1 MRMDPL
7 VRAALTLQQ
16 LARKSM
22 GTLIAVGAGAYL
34 AYFASGA
41 APALWSGVVLL
52 LFLISLSMRA
62 HARLA
67 RVVPRETVRLDFEVF
82 THLTV
87 LVFLGVISTPGGFS
101 GAYYPLV
108 YALMMLTAA
117 FARPQAAVATAAFTV
132 ALEWA
137 IDEARDGRG
146 SADLGPHAVLV
157 VAFAALNLIVFR
169 AEIARVRRLSRARI
183 EGEIRRM
190 REDARSYRLIG
201 APTSAVEPVSSP
213 LAAQPPGDP
222 ERLLRS
228 SVDQIHGSVH
238 VTLRLLRRALG
249 LRTAAILWAGEGGQT
264 LSVREIATDD
274 VEIERGPFSS
284 AEGLFG
290 AALRTGEAVSL
301 TDARARKV
309 VPFYRAMPPIESVC
323 AVPLREHGAV
333 RGVLVV
339 DRDRPDPFTKEDVA
353 LLSQVTEFVLRTV
366 ENERVFVQLERAKV
380 EQGKLY
386 RAVDQL
392 ALATTEAEVIESGVS
407 SAREFAAFDFAVVT
421 LFHREGQ
428 QGTHEICAA
437 SGEGAAELVGQSFRH
452 NGGLVSMVIA
462 NKHPLPYRGDYDPAR
477 QVVFTRRI
485 RPPDMPALVVL
496 PLLVHDSALGTL
508 ILGSSQKG
516 AFGDSVRTT
525 LEVLARHVAVSLA
538 NARMVKR
545 LEDLATTDGL
555 TNLYNKRTLVEVA
568 KQKLRSAERFEKPLS
583 VLVCDLDHFKKIN
596 DTYGHDVG
604 DVVIKGFAEILR
616 RTKRNTDAVGRFGGE
631 EFVVVCEE
639 TDAGGA
645 QLLAERIREQLESTT
660 FHGKDQ
666 PIRVTCSIGIATY
679 PRGGADWD
687 ALFKSTDEALY
698 ASKHGGRNRVTPWNP
713 KLRGAAA

>member
-1 MRMDPL
+1 MDPL

-16 LARKSM
+16 LARRSF
-22 GTLIAVGAGAYL
+22 GTAVAVAAGAYL
-34 AYFASGA
+34 SYFASGG
-41 APALWSGVVLL
+41 APLSGSFVALG
-52 LFLISLSMRA
+52 LFGISLSIRA
-62 HARLA
+62 AERLR
-67 RVVPRETVRLDFEVF
+67 RVAPRETVRLDLELF

-87 LVFLGVISTPGGFS
+87 LAYLLVLCAPGGLG

-108 YALMMLTAA
+108 YSLMMLTAA
-117 FARPQAAVATAAFTV
+117 FARPTAAAGTV
-132 ALEWA
+132 FFAIALEWA
-137 IDEARDGRG
+137 V
-146 SADLGPHAVLV
+146 DLGVLGRAGPDLLPHAALILS
-157 VAFAALNLIVFR
+157 FAALNLVVFR
-169 AEIARVRRLSRARI
+169 AEIARVRRLSRARVD
-183 EGEIRRM
+183 GEIRRM
-190 REDARSYRLIG
+190 RDDARSYRLIG
-201 APTSAVEPVSSP
+201 APTSAVEPRSNP
-213 LAAQPPGDP
+213 TAAPPKADP
-222 ERLLRS
+222 DRLLRS
-228 SVDQIHGSVH
+228 SLDQIHGSVH

-249 LRTAAILWAGEGGQT
+249 LRTAAILWAGEGGT
-264 LSVREIATDD
+264 LTVREIATEDT
-274 VEIERGPFSS
+274 EIDRGPFSS

-301 TDARARKV
+301 TDGRARKL
-309 VPFYRAMPPIESVC
+309 VPFYKTSPSVESVC
-323 AVPLREHGAV
+323 AVPVREHGIV
-333 RGVLVV
+333 RGILVV
-339 DRDRPDPFTKEDVA
+339 DRDKPEPFTGEDVA
-353 LLSQVTEFVLRTV
+353 LLTGVTDFVLRTI
-366 ENERVFVQLERAKV
+366 ENERVFVQLDCAKV

-392 ALATTEAEVIESGVS
+392 ALATTEAQVIEAGVS

-421 LFHREGQ
+421 LFHRDGQ
-428 QGTHEICAA
+428 HGTHEICAA

-485 RPPDMPALVVL
+485 RPPDMPSLVVL

-508 ILGSSQKG
+508 VLGSSQKG
-516 AFGDSVRTT
+516 AFVDSVRTT

-555 TNLYNKRTLVEVA
+555 TGLYNKRTLVEVA

-604 DVVIKGFAEILR
+604 DVVIKGFGDILR
-616 RTKRNTDAVGRFGGE
+616 RAKRNTDAVGRFGGE

-639 TDAGGA
+639 TDATGA
-645 QLLAERIREQLESTT
+645 QLLAERIREQLETTT
-660 FHGKDQ
+660 FHAKEQ
-666 PIRVTCSIGIATY
+666 PIHITCSIGIATF
-679 PRGGADWD
+679 PRAGTDWD
-687 ALFKSTDEALY
+687 QLFKATDEALY
-698 ASKHGGRNRVTPWNP
+698 ASKHGGRNRVTAWNP
-713 KLRGAAA
+713 KLRGVAA

>member
-1 MRMDPL
+1 MDPL

-16 LARKSM
+16 VARRSV
-22 GTLIAVGAGAYL
+22 GTAVAAASGVYL
-34 AYFASGA
+34 AWFAAGSA
-41 APALWSGVVLL
+41 TFAWSAVAVAS
-52 LFLISLSMRA
+52 FVISLSIRA
-62 HARLA
+62 RARLG
-67 RVVPRETVRLDFEVF
+67 RVAPRETVRLDVELF

-87 LVFLGVISTPGGFS
+87 LAYLIVVCTPGGFD

-108 YALMMLTAA
+108 YSLMMLTAA
-117 FARPQAAVATAAFTV
+117 FARPPAAIATVFFAV
-132 ALEWA
+132 VLEWA
-137 IDEARDGRG
+137 IDEARLGHPGR
-146 SADLGPHAVLV
+146 DLLPHAALIIS
-157 VAFAALNLIVFR
+157 FAALNLVVFR

-183 EGEIRRM
+183 DGEIRRM
-190 REDARSYRLIG
+190 RDDARSYRLIG

-213 LAAQPPGDP
+213 TAAPPKGDP
-222 ERLLRS
+222 ERMLRS

-249 LRTAAILWAGEGGQT
+249 LRTAAILWAGEGAT

-274 VEIERGPFSS
+274 VDIDRGPFSVG
-284 AEGLFG
+284 EGLFG

-301 TDARARKV
+301 TDGRARKV
-309 VPFYRAMPPIESVC
+309 VPFYRTMPPVESVC
-323 AVPLREHGAV
+323 AVPVREHGTA
-333 RGVLVV
+333 RGLLVV
-339 DRDRPDPFTKEDVA
+339 DRDRPEPFSKEDIA
-353 LLSQVTEFVLRTV
+353 LLSGVTDFVLRTI

-392 ALATTEAEVIESGVS
+392 ALATTEAEVIEAGVS

-421 LFHREGQ
+421 LFHRDGQ

-477 QVVFTRRI
+477 QVVFTRRV
-485 RPPDMPALVVL
+485 RPPDMPSLVVL

-508 ILGSSQKG
+508 ILGSSQKA

-555 TNLYNKRTLVEVA
+555 TNLYNKRTLIEVA
-568 KQKLRSAERFEKPLS
+568 RQKLRSAERFEKPLS

-596 DTYGHDVG
+596 DTHGHDVG

-639 TDAGGA
+639 TDADGA
-645 QLLAERIREQLESTT
+645 QLLAERIREQIEATT
-660 FHGKDQ
+660 FHAREQ
-666 PIRVTCSIGIATY
+666 PIRVTCSIGIATF
-679 PRGGADWD
+679 PRAGNDWD
-687 ALFKSTDEALY
+687 AIFKSTDEALY
-698 ASKHGGRNRVTPWNP
+698 ASKHAGRNRVTQWNP
-713 KLRGAAA
+713 KLRGVAA

>member
-1 MRMDPL
+1 MDPL

-16 LARKSM
+16 LARRSF
-22 GTLIAVGAGAYL
+22 GTAIAIAAGAYL
-34 AYFASGA
+34 SYFASGS
-41 APALWSGVVLL
+41 APAAGSLVVLG
-52 LFLISLSMRA
+52 LFGISLSIRA
-62 HARLA
+62 AERLR
-67 RVVPRETVRLDFEVF
+67 RVAPRETVRLDLELF

-87 LVFLGVISTPGGFS
+87 LAYFLVLCAPGGLG

-108 YALMMLTAA
+108 YSLMMLTAA
-117 FARPQAAVATAAFTV
+117 FARPTAAASTVVFAV

-137 IDEARDGRG
+137 VDQSMLGRG
-146 SADLGPHAVLV
+146 GPDLLPHAALIL
-157 VAFAALNLIVFR
+157 AFAALNLVVFR
-169 AEIARVRRLSRARI
+169 AEIARVRKLSRARVD
-183 EGEIRRM
+183 GEIRRM
-190 REDARSYRLIG
+190 RDDARSYRLIA
-201 APTSAVEPVSSP
+201 APTSAVEPRSSP
-213 LAAQPPGDP
+213 TAAPPKGDP
-222 ERLLRS
+222 DRLLRS
-228 SVDQIHGSVH
+228 SLDQIHGSVH
-238 VTLRLLRRALG
+238 VTLRLLRRALR
-249 LRTAAILWAGEGGQT
+249 LRTAAILWAGEGGT
-264 LSVREIATDD
+264 LTVREIATDD
-274 VEIERGPFSS
+274 TEIDRGPFSS

-301 TDARARKV
+301 TDGRARKL
-309 VPFYRAMPPIESVC
+309 VPFYKTMPPVESVC
-323 AVPLREHGAV
+323 AVPVREHGTV

-339 DRDRPDPFTKEDVA
+339 DRDEPAPFTGEDVA
-353 LLSQVTEFVLRTV
+353 LLTGVTDFVLRTI
-366 ENERVFVQLERAKV
+366 ENERVFVQLDCAKV

-392 ALATTEAEVIESGVS
+392 ALATTEAQVIEAGVS

-421 LFHREGQ
+421 LFHRDGQ

-485 RPPDMPALVVL
+485 RPPGMPSLVVL

-508 ILGSSQKG
+508 VLGSSQKG
-516 AFGDSVRTT
+516 AFVDSVRTT

-555 TNLYNKRTLVEVA
+555 TGLYNKRTVVELG

-604 DVVIKGFAEILR
+604 DVVIKGFGDILR

-639 TDAGGA
+639 TDATGA
-645 QLLAERIREQLESTT
+645 ELLAQRIREQLEATT
-660 FHGKDQ
+660 FHAKDQ
-666 PIRVTCSIGIATY
+666 PLHVTCSIGIATF
-679 PRGGADWD
+679 PRAGTDWD
-687 ALFKSTDEALY
+687 QLFKATDEALY
-698 ASKHGGRNRVTPWNP
+698 ASKHAGRNRVTLWHP

>member
-1 MRMDPL
+1 MDPL

-16 LARKSM
+16 LALRSM
-22 GTLIAVGAGAYL
+22 GTAAALAAGAYL
-34 AYFASGA
+34 AYFASG
-41 APALWSGVVLL
+41 PLPLVWSTVAFS
-52 LFLISLSMRA
+52 LFFISLSIRA
-62 HARLA
+62 RRRLG
-67 RVVPRETVRLDFEVF
+67 RVAPRDTVRLDVELF

-87 LVFLGVISTPGGFS
+87 FVYLLVSCAPGGFG

-108 YALMMLTAA
+108 YSLMMLTAA
-117 FARPQAAVATAAFTV
+117 FARPPAAVATVLFAV

-137 IDEARDGRG
+137 VDEARLGRPG
-146 SADLGPHAVLV
+146 PDLLPHAALIVS
-157 VAFAALNLIVFR
+157 FAALNLVVFR
-169 AEIARVRRLSRARI
+169 AEIARVRRLSRARVD
-183 EGEIRRM
+183 GELRRM
-190 REDARSYRLIG
+190 RDDARSYRLIG

-213 LAAQPPGDP
+213 MAAPPKGDP
-222 ERLLRS
+222 ERMLRS

-249 LRTAAILWAGEGGQT
+249 LRTAAILWAGEGGTT

-274 VEIERGPFSS
+274 LEIERGPFST
-284 AEGLFG
+284 AEGLFA

-301 TDARARKV
+301 TDGRARKV
-309 VPFYRAMPPIESVC
+309 LPFYKTLPAVESVC
-323 AVPLREHGAV
+323 AVPIREHGTS
-333 RGVLVV
+333 RGLLIA
-339 DRDRPDPFTKEDVA
+339 DREKAEPFTKEDVA
-353 LLSQVTEFVLRTV
+353 LLSGVTEFVLRTI

-392 ALATTEAEVIESGVS
+392 ALATTEAEVIEAGVS

-421 LFHREGQ
+421 LFHRDGQ

-437 SGEGAAELVGQSFRH
+437 AGEGAAELVGQSFRH
-452 NGGLVSMVIA
+452 NGGLVAMVIA
-462 NKHPLPYRGDYDPAR
+462 NKHPLPYRGDYDPER

-485 RPPDMPALVVL
+485 RPPEMPSLVVL

-508 ILGSSQKG
+508 VLGSSHKG

-555 TNLYNKRTLVEVA
+555 TNLYNKRTLIEVA
-568 KQKLRSAERFEKPLS
+568 KQKLKSAERFEKPLS

-596 DTYGHDVG
+596 DSHGHDVG

-616 RTKRNTDAVGRFGGE
+616 RTKRTTDAVGRFGGE

-639 TDAGGA
+639 TDAAGA
-645 QLLAERIREQLESTT
+645 ELLAERIREQMEATT
-660 FHGKDQ
+660 FHAREQ
-666 PIRVTCSIGIATY
+666 PIRVTCSIGIATF
-679 PRGGADWD
+679 PRAGTDWETV
-687 ALFKSTDEALY
+687 FKSTDEALY
-698 ASKHGGRNRVTPWNP
+698 ASKHAGRNRVTQWNP
-713 KLRGAAA
+713 KLRGVVAA